1 MKSIRIIFA
10 IFAVMVLVSCEPI
23 EVKQEK
29 NGAFSISENKKVVF
43 SQGNLQYIISEDK
56 WRFAD
61 NQFDYIGLDNI
72 EQPIKREGYGNTWIS
87 STGNLRDTIDLFGW
101 GTGSNPTLTSDSYK
115 DYPTF
120 VDWGKNQ
127 IGNDTAGVW
136 RSLSSEEMVYLLKE
150 RKDALL
156 LCGLAQV
163 CGVNGLILLP
173 DNWVCPKNLTFYPGF
188 FGFEGEEYFAQQ
200 QSYNTT
206 QWLKMEKSGA
216 VFLPAA
222 GDREYETCISSVQEL
237 GGYWTSSCFED
248 EYYGKLED
256 VAEILVFS
264 SNVIGYNPA
273 VFDRAFGF
281 SVRLVKDL

>member
-115 DYPTF
+115 DYSTF

-136 RSLSSEEMVYLLKE
+136 RTLSSEEMVYLLKE

-173 DNWVCPKNLTFYPGF
+173 DNWACPKNLTFYPGF

-237 GGYWTSSCFED
+237 GGYWTSSCFEP
-248 EYYGKLED
+248 EYYGNFED
-256 VAEILVFS
+256 VAEVLMFR
-264 SNVIGYNPA
+264 SNGIGYNPA
-273 VFDRAFGF
+273 VVYRAFGL

>member
-1 MKSIRIIFA
+1 M
-10 IFAVMVLVSCEPI
+10 
-23 EVKQEK
+23 
-29 NGAFSISENKKVVF
+29 
-43 SQGNLQYIISEDK
+43 QYIISEDK

-101 GTGSNPTLTSDSYK
+101 GTGSNPTLTSDTYK

-127 IGNDTAGVW
+127 VGNDTAGVW
-136 RSLSSEEMVYLLKE
+136 RTLSSEEMVYIMKE

-188 FGFEGEEYFAQQ
+188 FGFEGEEYFAKQ

-256 VAEILVFS
+256 VAEVLVFS
-264 SNVIGYNPA
+264 SNEIGYNPA
-273 VFDRAFGF
+273 VVDRAFGF

>member
-1 MKSIRIIFA
+1 MKNTHYIFA
-10 IFAVMVLVSCEPI
+10 IFAAMVLVSCEPI

-29 NGAFSISENKKVVF
+29 NGAFSVSENKTVVF

-61 NQFDYIGLDNI
+61 NQFDYIGLSNI
-72 EQPIKREGYGNTWIS
+72 EQPIRQWYNTNAWTS
-87 STGNLRDTIDLFGW
+87 ATGNLGDTIDLFGW
-101 GTGSNPTLTSDSYK
+101 GTGSNPTLTSDTYK

-136 RSLSSEEMVYLLKE
+136 RTLSSEEMVYIMKE

-188 FGFEGEEYFAQQ
+188 FGFEGEEYFARQ

-222 GDREYETCISSVQEL
+222 GDREYETCISSVQER
-237 GGYWTSSCFED
+237 GGYWTSSCYED

-256 VAEILVFS
+256 VAEVLMFS
-264 SNVIGYNPA
+264 SNEIGYNPA
-273 VFDRAFGF
+273 VVDRAFGF

>member
-29 NGAFSISENKKVVF
+29 NGAFSVSENKTVAF

-72 EQPIKREGYGNTWIS
+72 EQPIKREGYDNTWIS

-136 RSLSSEEMVYLLKE
+136 RTLSSEEMVYLLKE

-237 GGYWTSSCFED
+237 GGYWTSSCFEP
-248 EYYGKLED
+248 EYYGKFED
-256 VAEILVFS
+256 VAEILMFR
-264 SNVIGYNPA
+264 SNGIGYNPA
-273 VFDRAFGF
+273 VEYRAFGF